1 MPNNSEPPALVELRS
16 LVDQAKNGRLP
27 APEERR
33 AAELIRELVLAG
45 GKISSGTLELMG
57 EMPWFLAVQGT
68 VEVWPQLTP
77 ARRRSYLTFLRNLN
91 SESSRRTCLSI
102 ARSLFKIDP
111 PAGAKLA
118 AGTIAAMRGSSGLEI
133 RDRQTIFNVFVGKN
147 KPWILQ
153 VDLSTIKPAD
163 LKPLAEALLECVT
176 FASPPAA
183 ISLIRWAKP
192 FAALSGLA
200 EPLQQDL
207 GKTVRKWSSRWRKE
221 LAELDPPPVV
231 KEAVTVRPAPPKSV
245 EPAKPAAQPAQPTP
259 PVKVKPPHPKRGEG
273 REPEEQLGFKQ
284 LLKQIEDR
292 FSSLQSELAELKHQR
307 PKEHLPRGRVEHP
320 RSNEEVAKL
329 QQENQQLSQTV
340 AELRQTLSDLA
351 ATNFEE
357 AVSRR
362 SDTDAPLTDPVA
374 QYRSLLTLRLSE
386 TMTRFQEINR
396 ANQADALPLLLE
408 NILVVLEQN
417 GIDLSGIT
425 APPAPA
431 RRRY

>member
-1 MPNNSEPPALVELRS
+1 MPNDSETPALVELRA
-16 LVDQAKNGRLP
+16 LVEQAKNGRLP

-45 GKISSGTLELMG
+45 GKISSGALTLMG

-91 SESSRRTCLSI
+91 SDSSRRTCLSI
-102 ARSLFKIDP
+102 ARSLLKIDP
-111 PAGAKLA
+111 ISGTKLA
-118 AGTIAAMRGSSGLEI
+118 AATIAAMRGPSGLET

-153 VDLSTIKPAD
+153 VDLSGIKPGD
-163 LKPLAEALLECVT
+163 LKPLAQALLECVT
-176 FASPPAA
+176 FAPPPAA

-192 FAALSGLA
+192 FAALSELS
-200 EPLQQDL
+200 EQLQADL
-207 GKTVRKWSSRWRKE
+207 VKTVRKWSSRWRKE
-221 LAELDPPPVV
+221 LAELDPPPIV
-231 KEAVTVRPAPPKSV
+231 KEAVTVPPAAPKPTEPPRPAHPVQPAA
-245 EPAKPAAQPAQPTP
+245 PAKAKLPQ
-259 PVKVKPPHPKRGEG
+259 PKRGEG
-273 REPEEQLGFKQ
+273 RQPDERPGLRQ

-292 FSSLQSELAELKHQR
+292 FNSLQSELAELKQQR
-307 PKEHLPRGRVEHP
+307 PKEHLQRASAEHA
-320 RSNEEVAKL
+320 RSNDEVLKL
-329 QQENQQLSQTV
+329 QQENLQLSQTV

-374 QYRSLLTLRLSE
+374 QYRSLLTLRLGE

-396 ANQADALPLLLE
+396 DNQADALPLLLE
-408 NILVVLEQN
+408 NMLVVLEQN
-417 GIDLSGIT
+417 GIDLSGVA

>member
-1 MPNNSEPPALVELRS
+1 MPNDSETPALGELRALVE
-16 LVDQAKNGRLP
+16 QAKNGRLP

-45 GKISSGTLELMG
+45 GKISSGALTLMG

-91 SESSRRTCLSI
+91 SDSSRRTCLSI
-102 ARSLFKIDP
+102 ARSLLKIDP
-111 PAGAKLA
+111 PAGTKLA
-118 AGTIAAMRGSSGLEI
+118 AVTIAAMRGPSGLET

-153 VDLSTIKPAD
+153 VDLSAIKPGD
-163 LKPLAEALLECVT
+163 LKPLAQALLECVT
-176 FASPPAA
+176 LATPPAA

-192 FAALSGLA
+192 FAALSGLS
-200 EPLQQDL
+200 EQLQADL
-207 GKTVRKWSSRWRKE
+207 VKTVRKWSSRWRKE
-221 LAELDPPPVV
+221 LAELDPPPLV
-231 KEAVTVRPAPPKSV
+231 KEAVTVPPAATKPTEPPRPAHPVQPAAAAK
-245 EPAKPAAQPAQPTP
+245 AKPPQ
-259 PVKVKPPHPKRGEG
+259 PKRGEG
-273 REPEEQLGFKQ
+273 RQPEERLGLRQ

-292 FSSLQSELAELKHQR
+292 FNSLQSELAELKQQR
-307 PKEHLPRGRVEHP
+307 PKEHLQRASAEHA
-320 RSNEEVAKL
+320 RSNDEVLKL
-329 QQENQQLSQTV
+329 QQENLQLSQTV

-362 SDTDAPLTDPVA
+362 SDTNAPLTDPVA
-374 QYRSLLTLRLSE
+374 QYRSLLTLRLGE

-396 ANQADALPLLLE
+396 DNQTDALPLLLE

-417 GIDLSGIT
+417 GIDLSDVA